1 MIKLDEK
8 DAYQTTFSGKVISCE
23 KEKERWKVV
32 MDQTCF
38 YPEGGGQP
46 ADHGMLGE
54 AVVLDVQEEQG
65 QIVHWTDRPLEIEKQ
80 VEGQIDWARRFYFM
94 QNHTGEHLVSGLI
107 HKKYGYENVGF
118 HMNEEM
124 ITIDV
129 GGILTPEQLE
139 EMEKEANEEL
149 SKGRE
154 IETLYPSA
162 EELQNL
168 AYRSKKEIEGQVR
181 IIRIPECDTCACC
194 GTHVK
199 NTLEIGMI
207 KFLSMQNYKSGVRV
221 TLICGKRAFENY
233 GKKHKS
239 VMKISHLLSSK
250 PEEVT
255 EAVERLKEENQN
267 LRQKIGQL
275 KQMLLEAKAQMIPD
289 SEKTVFLWEENLEPG
304 DLRHMINAAMKRTE
318 NIMILVPGKEG
329 IFNYAAACKEKDSR
343 QISKAL
349 ALQFFS
355 KGGGTAQMVQG
366 TVKGEKEEIKKTFM
380 RTVEEKEC

>member
-1 MIKLDEK
+1 
-8 DAYQTTFSGKVISCE
+8 
-23 KEKERWKVV
+23 
-32 MDQTCF
+32 
-38 YPEGGGQP
+38 
-46 ADHGMLGE
+46 
-54 AVVLDVQEEQG
+54 
-65 QIVHWTDRPLEIEKQ
+65 
-80 VEGQIDWARRFYFM
+80 
-94 QNHTGEHLVSGLI
+94 
-107 HKKYGYENVGF
+107 
-118 HMNEEM
+118 
-124 ITIDV
+124 
-129 GGILTPEQLE
+129 
-139 EMEKEANEEL
+139 
-149 SKGRE
+149 
-154 IETLYPSA
+154 
-162 EELQNL
+162 
-168 AYRSKKEIEGQVR
+168 
-181 IIRIPECDTCACC
+181 
-194 GTHVK
+194 
-199 NTLEIGMI
+199 MI

>member
-1 MIKLDEK
+1 MIKLYEK
-8 DAYQTTFSGKVISCE
+8 DAYQTTFSGNVISCE
-23 KEKERWKVV
+23 KEKDRWKIVT
-32 MDQTCF
+32 DQTCF

-65 QIVHWTDRPLEIEKQ
+65 QIVHWTDRPLETGKEVK
-80 VEGQIDWARRFYFM
+80 GQIDWDRRFYFM

-118 HMNEEM
+118 HMNEEL

-129 GGILTPEQLE
+129 GGILTPEQLN

-149 SKGRE
+149 NKGRE

-221 TLICGKRAFENY
+221 TLLCGKKAFENY
-233 GKKHKS
+233 GEKHKS
-239 VMKISHLLSSK
+239 VMEISHLLSAK

-275 KQMLLEAKAQMIPD
+275 KQMLLEAKAQVIPGG
-289 SEKTVFLWEENLEPG
+289 EKNVFLWEENLEPG
-304 DLRHMINAAMKRTE
+304 DLRHLINAMMKRAE
-318 NIMILVPGKEG
+318 NVMVLVPGKEDL
-329 IFNYAAACKEKDSR
+329 FNYAAACREKDSR

-349 ALQFFS
+349 ASQFFS

-366 TVKGEKEEIKKTFM
+366 TVRGEKEEIKKIFM
-380 RTVEEKEC
+380 ETVEEKEC